1 MGTRRCVTSFP
12 YLTVTKPDLSPS
24 DISPCEAEKLRGPEA
39 RPHQKLHQG
48 DIPQVAAPMDSPQE
62 PAQLPGREGP
72 GPEALSCSP
81 SIPSVGSV
89 RA

>member
-39 RPHQKLHQG
+39 RPYQKLHQG
-48 DIPQVAAPMDSPQE
+48 DIPQVAAPRDRAASP
-62 PAQLPGREGP
+62 RFTVEG
-72 GPEALSCSP
+72 EARLT
-81 SIPSVGSV
+81 V
-89 RA
+89 RSWTL

>member
-39 RPHQKLHQG
+39 PAHQKLHRG
-48 DIPQVAAPMDSPQE
+48 DIPQGAAPMDGPKE
-62 PAQLPGREGP
+62 PAKLLG
-72 GPEALSCSP
+72 
-81 SIPSVGSV
+81 
-89 RA
+89 